1 MIVAGIGFRRNCGAE
16 EIATL
21 ITTALR
27 KANLPDANLVAVPGW
42 KSGRDGTARNAANN
56 LGLPLRA
63 VAEAALAAAAPLC
76 PTPARKS
83 MPGSGTASAAEAAAL
98 AAAGPGATLR
108 LARIQSDNA
117 TCALAEGP
125 GAPQDSFL

>member
-1 MIVAGIGFRRNCGAE
+1 MIVAGIGFRRDCGAE

-21 ITTALR
+21 ITTELAR
-27 KANLPDANLVAVPGW
+27 ANLPEANLVAMPGW
-42 KSGRDGTARNAANN
+42 KTGDDGAARRAAVS
-56 LGLPLRA
+56 LALPLRA
-63 VAEAALAAAAPLC
+63 VAEAALATAAPLC
-76 PTPARKS
+76 PTPAKKP

-98 AAAGPGATLR
+98 AAAGPGAALR

>member
-1 MIVAGIGFRRNCGAE
+1 MIVAGIGFRQECSAE
-16 EIATL
+16 EIAVL
-21 ITTALR
+21 ITTALAR
-27 KANLPDANLVAVPGW
+27 ANLPEANLVAMPGW
-42 KSGRDGTARNAANN
+42 KTGRDDTGRNAANN

-63 VAEAALAAAAPLC
+63 VAEAALAAAAPHC
-76 PTPARKS
+76 PTPAKKP
-83 MPGSGTASAAEAAAL
+83 MPGSGMASAAEAAAL

-108 LARIQSDNA
+108 LARIQSTNA

>member
-1 MIVAGIGFRRNCGAE
+1 MIAAGIGFRQECGAE
-16 EIATL
+16 EIVAL
-21 ITTALR
+21 IRTALR
-27 KANLPDANLVAVPGW
+27 DANLPEADLLALPGW
-42 KSGRDGTARNAANN
+42 KVGNDSAARSAAAS

-63 VAEAALAAAAPLC
+63 VAQSALAAAAPFC
-76 PTPARKS
+76 TTPARRT

-98 AAAGPGATLR
+98 AAAGPGAILR
-108 LARIQSDNA
+108 LARIQSLNA